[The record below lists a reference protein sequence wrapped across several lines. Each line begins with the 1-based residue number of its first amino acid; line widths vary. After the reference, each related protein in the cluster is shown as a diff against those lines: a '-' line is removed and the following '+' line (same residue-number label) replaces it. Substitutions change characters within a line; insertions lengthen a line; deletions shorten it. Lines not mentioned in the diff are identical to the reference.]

1 MNSAPSRHVNITPA
15 DPKKE
20 MLMSSKAHQCDLKI
34 SSNLLAFWRS
44 SEEFW
49 RSSGGVL
56 EEFWRSSG
64 GVLEEFWRSSG
75 GVLEEFWRSSG
86 GVLRN

>member
-1 MNSAPSRHVNITPA
+1 VNITPA

-34 SSNLLAFWRS
+34 SSNLLA
-44 SEEFW
+44 FW